1 MSSFPGSPRL
11 IKGALVGVD
20 LINPLASVVVFRY
33 NPDTMMRRL
42 DARWVGGGETG
53 DRSEAFRLTGPPK
66 ETISLNIE
74 VDATDQQGRGS
85 SGSLIYEDCSAQRI
99 RLGGWVPKRNAMT
112 NRANGARGFRF
123 VAVVPTSTSLV
134 CEHTWRGEWSRDFA
148 RQRRL
153 GGGMKQKSR
162 SQIVSRVGWWCEERQ
177 WRARVRYQTP
187 GCLRLHRA
195 EPWQLGQDPQARL
208 LPYWGFSSATSR
220 WSKERNN
227 SSAVRTSSSSA
238 TGWNVKP
245 LTRRKISDA
254 ASRFSA
260 SARWSNVRKRCS
272 TDCVMHKVYSFSGH
286 FARLA
291 ERSDGAWQGLRINV

>member
-1 MSSFPGSPRL
+1 MTSFPNSPRL
-11 IKGALVGVD
+11 MKDAIVGVD
-20 LINPLASVVVFRY
+20 AMNPLASVVVFQY
-33 NPDTMMRRL
+33 DPDTVTRRL

-74 VDATDQQGRGS
+74 VDATDQQGRGR

-123 VAVVPTSTSLV
+123 VAVVPTSTSQV
-134 CEHTWRGEWSRDFA
+134 CEYTWRAEWSRGFA

-153 GGGMKQKSR
+153 GEGMKQKCR
-162 SQIVSRVGWWCEERQ
+162 SQIVSRVGWWCEERR
-177 WRARVRYQTP
+177 WRARVQYPMP
-187 GCLRLHRA
+187 GCLRSHRA
-195 EPWQLGQDPQARL
+195 EALQRGQDPQARL
-208 LPYWGFSSATSR
+208 LPYWECSSAASR

-227 SSAVRTSSSSA
+227 SSAVRTSSSSE

-260 SARWSNVRKRCS
+260 SARWSNVRKSCS
-272 TDCVMHKVYSFSGH
+272 TDCVMHKVYSFSAH

-291 ERSDGAWQGLRINV
+291 ERSDGASQGLRINV